1 VFDGIKY
8 NCRFELIIKT
18 YNYSSVIYAFK
29 LNNNLLNLPYVSP
42 SKRVRF
48 FKEGIFSIMETDEF
62 LIRFDGNKYLKFSE
76 CGSRVCGLC
85 GTKNGL
91 AVDPKDHLVVDRYKP
106 NCQ

>member
-1 VFDGIKY
+1 
-8 NCRFELIIKT
+8 
-18 YNYSSVIYAFK
+18 
-29 LNNNLLNLPYVSP
+29 
-42 SKRVRF
+42 
-48 FKEGIFSIMETDEF
+48 METDEF